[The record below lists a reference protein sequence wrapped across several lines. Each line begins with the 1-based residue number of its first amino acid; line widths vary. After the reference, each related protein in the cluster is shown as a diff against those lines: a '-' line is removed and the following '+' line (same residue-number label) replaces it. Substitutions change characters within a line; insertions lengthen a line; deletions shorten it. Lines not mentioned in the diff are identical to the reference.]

1 MDADKLNILLV
12 DDQPAKLLT
21 YEAILG
27 GLGENLIKAR
37 SGREALE
44 ILLKTDIA
52 VVLMD
57 VCMPDLDGFELAG
70 LIHQH
75 PRCQRAAIIFISAVH
90 MTNLDQ
96 VRGYECGAVDY
107 VSVPVVPEILR
118 ARVGV
123 FADLY
128 RKSRDL
134 ERLNRDLELRVE
146 ERTEELE
153 RDLAERMRLE
163 QALRDADSR
172 KDEFLAILAHEL
184 RNPLAPIRSAVEI
197 MGRRATDDPQTV
209 WCHGVIE
216 RQIEHLTRLV
226 DDLLDVSRITR
237 GKIKLERQPTDVAT
251 IVARAVETNRPL
263 IDSRK
268 HDLSVQL
275 PGETLEVDGDIT
287 RLAQVVGNLLNN
299 ASKYTPEGGRIALGV
314 ETEVAPDGR
323 AVGEDSAAGAPAQRV
338 VIRVR
343 DTGIGIPARMLP
355 QVFDLFTQMDHSVE
369 HSQGGLG
376 IGLGLVRLLTE
387 MHGGTV
393 EAHSEG
399 AGQGSEF
406 VVRLPLLHRLAPD
419 APTSTSTSSSSSP
432 VPPLGAAMYRRILV
446 VDDNLDAAETLAAIL
461 RLGGSEVVT
470 AHDGLEAVAIAERF
484 LPELVLLDIGMPR
497 LNGYD
502 AARRIR
508 AAPWGRNMVLV
519 AQTGWGQ
526 EEDRRRTRDAGFD
539 GHLTKPVDH
548 AKLAQLLTGNIL
560 RSEPIGEGAS

>member
-1 MDADKLNILLV
+1 MDSDKLNILLV
-12 DDQPAKLLT
+12 DDQRAKLLT

-44 ILLKTDIA
+44 ILLKTDVA

-75 PRCQRAAIIFISAVH
+75 PRCQRTAIIFISAVH

-118 ARVGV
+118 ARVAV

-128 RKSRDL
+128 RKTRDL
-134 ERLNRDLELRVE
+134 ERFNRDLELRVE
-146 ERTEELE
+146 ERTQELE

-197 MGRRATDDPQTV
+197 MGRRASDDPQTV

-237 GKIKLERQPTDVAT
+237 GKINLELRPTDVAT

-275 PGETLEVDGDIT
+275 PGEKLEVEGDIT

-299 ASKYTPEGGRIALGV
+299 ASKYTPEGGRIALSV
-314 ETEVAPDGR
+314 DTEAALEARAADDG
-323 AVGEDSAAGAPAQRV
+323 SAAGAAAAERI

-399 AGQGSEF
+399 PGQGSEF

-419 APTSTSTSSSSSP
+419 APASATAP
-432 VPPLGAAMYRRILV
+432 VPPVGTAMYRRILV

-461 RLGGSEVVT
+461 RLGGSEVTT
-470 AHDGLEAVAIAERF
+470 AHDGLEALAIAERF

-548 AKLAQLLTGNIL
+548 AKLAQLLAGTML